1 MEPKERLQLEIEKLR
16 ELLGGFSGQ
25 PATSERA
32 RLLSLHCRR
41 PEPEPEY
48 SISFCDHSP
57 VPALEGPVPP
67 SGVVVQAPDSSG
79 LWRAQVEHLWSMP
92 KPEGPGRSI
101 KLVVVSRDEPA
112 DVLGWLELASA
123 PLAMGERDK
132 RFTVSGPNARVD
144 LRTVGAH
151 PEFARWRGAS
161 LVGMLGMTDA
171 VLWEWERRY
180 GDRPEL
186 VQTTGAFGVSAIYE
200 RKKVPS
206 GRRWIRAQMTSG
218 TYPVLPD
225 SLVDIAKK
233 VAGLKHSRHPVVDGK
248 LLTGRDNMR
257 NRVFRAALTELGYS
271 SAEQRT
277 IVGSLGIR
285 RALYVCEVVPT
296 YSRDRQL
303 EVDEVYGYWLA
314 RYAKEFGS

>member
-1 MEPKERLQLEIEKLR
+1 MSPKERLQLELEKL
-16 ELLGGFSGQ
+16 ENLLGGFSGR
-25 PATSERA
+25 PATSEQA

-48 SISFCDHSP
+48 SISFFDHSP

-67 SGVVVQAPDSSG
+67 TGVVVQAPDSSG

-92 KPEGPGRSI
+92 KPEGPGRSV
-101 KLVVVSRDEPA
+101 KLVVVSRDDPA

-123 PLAMGERDK
+123 PLVMGERDRK
-132 RFTVSGPNARVD
+132 FPVSGPNARVD

-151 PEFARWRGAS
+151 PEFASWRGAS

-200 RKKVPS
+200 RKRTPS
-206 GRRWIRAQMTSG
+206 GRRWTRAQMTSG

-225 SLVDIAKK
+225 SLVEAAKE
-233 VAGLKHSRHPVVDGK
+233 VAGLEGSRHPVVDGK
-248 LLTGRDNMR
+248 LLPGRENMR
-257 NRVFRAALTELGYS
+257 KRVVRAALTELGYS
-271 SAEQRT
+271 SEEQRT
-277 IVGSLGIR
+277 ITDSLGIC
-285 RALYVCEVVPT
+285 RALYVCEVQPT

-303 EVDEVYGYWLA
+303 EVDEVYQHWLA
-314 RYAKEFGS
+314 RYSRRPSS

>member
-1 MEPKERLQLEIEKLR
+1 MGSRARLQLEIDELQ
-16 ELLGGFSGQ
+16 ELLGGEFTGE
-25 PATSERA
+25 PAVGDQARA
-32 RLLSLHCRR
+32 LSLHCRR
-41 PEPEPEY
+41 PASEPEY
-48 SISFCDHSP
+48 SISFFDHSP

-67 SGVVVQAPDSSG
+67 TGIVVQAPETSG

-92 KPEGPGRSI
+92 KPEGPGRSV

-123 PLAMGERDK
+123 PLVMGERDR
-132 RFTVSGPNARVD
+132 RFPVSSPNARVD

-151 PEFARWRGAS
+151 PEFASWRGAS

-171 VLWEWERRY
+171 VLWEWEKRY

-206 GRRWIRAQMTSG
+206 GRRWTRAQMTSG

-225 SLVDIAKK
+225 SLVDAAKE
-233 VAGLKHSRHPVVDGK
+233 VAGIEGSRHPVVDGK
-248 LLTGRDNMR
+248 LLPGRDNMR
-257 NRVFRAALTELGYS
+257 KRVVRAALTELGWS
-271 SAEQRT
+271 SSRQRT
-277 IVGSLGIR
+277 FTDSLGIC
-285 RALYVCEVVPT
+285 RALYVCQVQPT

-303 EVDEVYGYWLA
+303 ELDEVYQHWLA
-314 RYAKEFGS
+314 RYSRRPS